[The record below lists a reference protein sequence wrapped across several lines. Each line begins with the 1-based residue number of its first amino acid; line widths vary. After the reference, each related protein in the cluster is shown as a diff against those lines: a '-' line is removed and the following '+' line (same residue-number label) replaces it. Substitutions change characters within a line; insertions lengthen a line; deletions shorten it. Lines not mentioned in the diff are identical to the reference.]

1 MRASFAVRSLA
12 PFTGRGKGEGR
23 HAAGSLGLRV
33 LLIVGGV
40 LAALILLGT
49 VGTVLAFPFG
59 AAAACPACYGFERLP
74 GNIFIE
80 RAAPP
85 EQRAQVA
92 AVLEQARQRVAIFYG
107 STDTQPRILV
117 CVNEDCYRRIR
128 SAGSRS
134 NALLDVALQLSP
146 RGIDPV
152 IAAHEL
158 SHIEL
163 HHRIGRIRHLMGV
176 IPSWFDEGVAVV
188 VSDDRRYLAPADAAD
203 RCVVRSDE
211 MLPTGLFEWRR
222 ELRRHDNGQLYAK
235 AACRVTDWMAK
246 RDGAAAVMR
255 LIASVAGG
263 MSFAEAY
270 AAER

>member
-1 MRASFAVRSLA
+1 M
-12 PFTGRGKGEGR
+12 
-23 HAAGSLGLRV
+23 
-33 LLIVGGV
+33 
-40 LAALILLGT
+40 
-49 VGTVLAFPFG
+49 
-59 AAAACPACYGFERLP
+59 
-74 GNIFIE
+74 
-80 RAAPP
+80 
-85 EQRAQVA
+85 
-92 AVLEQARQRVAIFYG
+92 AIFYG

-128 SAGSRS
+128 SAGSRG